1 MRDDTIFQRPETAE
15 RRHGMSRKSLATG
28 LYTVLHNGL
37 RRNELV
43 VHYQPR
49 IDTISGQIKGCEA
62 LVRWHHPHLGM
73 IEPERFIP
81 VAEETGMIT
90 ELGEWVLFNAL
101 ATHRQ
106 WNEAGLKP
114 GVLAVNVSPR
124 QLLET
129 NFSDMVERLLEATCV
144 APDDLELEITES
156 TRLDNLDQ
164 VVNTMLRLQDVGV
177 NFALDDFG
185 AGYASLDYVRK
196 LPVSAV
202 KIDQSFI
209 RDISHNRRDALLV
222 KGMVSMAKDLGLK
235 VVAEG
240 IEENAQ
246 LDALRP
252 LACNEF
258 QGFLFSRPLSGDQ
271 ALSLLAKAPAYA
283 V

>member
-1 MRDDTIFQRPETAE
+1 MRDQIIFHKPAVAE
-15 RRHGMSRKSLATG
+15 RRQGVSRQSLATG
-28 LYTVLHNGL
+28 LHTVLQNGL
-37 RRNELV
+37 RRNELS

-49 IDTISGQIKGCEA
+49 IDTVSGRIKGCEA

-106 WNEAGLKP
+106 WKETGLKP
-114 GVLAVNVSPR
+114 GGLAVNVSPR
-124 QLLET
+124 QLLEPA
-129 NFSDMVERLLEATCV
+129 FADMVERLLEATCV
-144 APDDLELEITES
+144 EPGDLELEVTES
-156 TRLDNLDQ
+156 TRLDNIDQ
-164 VVNTMLRLQDVGV
+164 VVNTMLRLRDIGV
-177 NFALDDFG
+177 KFALDDFG

-196 LPVSAV
+196 LPIGAV

-209 RDISHNRRDALLV
+209 RNIPDNHKDALLV
-222 KGMVSMAKDLGLK
+222 KGMVNMAKDLGLK

-240 IEENAQ
+240 IEEPAQ

-252 LACNEF
+252 LKCNEF

-271 ALSLLAKAPAYA
+271 AMSLLAQAPAYA